1 MPASVGRT
9 PKAAKVDLPP
19 PIKLHFLWLFVSLLN
34 LYTILH
40 FALPVAFFLFLLQ
53 FLVDWNS
60 INFICFT
67 LQFPLHF
74 LLSPYLLAHTAAS
87 RRKRDVKMLLMVLV
101 VEKKRNEK
109 KRKATASP
117 NSKLGT

>member
-101 VEKKRNEK
+101 VEKKR
-109 KRKATASP
+109 KATASP